1 MSQGIGRISGSLLKD
16 NLLRNGVDLSFET
29 DLLYLNVNDD
39 RIGIQTSS
47 PARLLEIEGS
57 TKTTDII
64 VDNYIK
70 VTSNIIFDTVS
81 NITTDLGILYL
92 NSNATVNAPGLSTDK
107 ILINNNKISVT
118 TTDTDLNL
126 TPAAT
131 KKIIINSDL
140 DVDANLH
147 STGNITLGGTITL
160 GSDSTDQV
168 LISSDVASNIIPDL
182 DNTYDLGSDIA
193 PTPKRWGEVS
203 IKDITANNVYTR
215 NITAGGLNLTY
226 NFSNT
231 LFVSTNGDDLLNRG
245 NIFVSPYRT
254 LTKALSEASS
264 GDTIKI
270 MPGTYQEIF
279 PLTVPEGVSIIGEN
293 LRSVTIVPTLA
304 TKNNNAFL
312 LNGQSTV
319 SNLTVANFY
328 SPGHAFSFASG
339 MNVTSRSPYV
349 QNVSVITQ
357 GSVTTVD
364 DPRGFNQGDAGKGAL
379 VDGSVVSATSNE
391 ASMLF
396 HSVTFI
402 TPGVNAL
409 TVTNGS
415 RVEWLSGFTYFANNG
430 IYATQGTLGFAGQ
443 GVKFGAEIRS
453 IASANVYG
461 KNGVVADGADVL
473 IYLINHNF
481 GYVGTDEFKD
491 NDQTQV
497 IQENEVI
504 ELNSGKIY
512 YSSQSQNGDFRIGN
526 SFYVDFTKGNVEF
539 PNSNVIFDDLSTILF
554 EGTGENRLILKSG
567 SIEIGDIRISDN
579 TITTLSSDFN
589 FVSSSGEINLL
600 ENTFLNGNI
609 GITGNFQTDG
619 TISFG
624 NQSSDT
630 ITFNTELEQ
639 NLDPKN
645 NNLYNIGSD
654 LKRWQDIWSVSL
666 AVTDIKFSSNIIET
680 TVTNSNMNIDSN
692 GTGSIKLEELLFKN
706 SNIRS
711 LSSADIIFAPASTK
725 SLIIN
730 KTNAVKIPS
739 NTVTLGLTGQLKLES
754 TSGYFQGFSSDLV
767 NLGGVYSKDR
777 NTRFFAHPTDNTFRF
792 VANNSE
798 TAQLSATGLTAILL
812 NFGDI
817 TINNNLIQSSSTLSF
832 SSGSVNASSLTFSG
846 GSIAAPQNS
855 TLTLVT
861 GGTGYV
867 EFSGSSAIQIPSGT
881 RNQTPENPVVGM
893 TRFNI
898 EDLQVEAYNGTVWVP
913 AGGVASEVVTQEY
926 VEEQITFWSLI
937 VG

>member
-118 TTDTDLNL
+118 
-126 TPAAT
+126 
-131 KKIIINSDL
+131 
-140 DVDANLH
+140 
-147 STGNITLGGTITL
+147 ITLGGTITL

-512 YSSQSQNGDFRIGN
+512 YS
-526 SFYVDFTKGNVEF
+526 
-539 PNSNVIFDDLSTILF
+539 
-554 EGTGENRLILKSG
+554 
-567 SIEIGDIRISDN
+567 
-579 TITTLSSDFN
+579 
-589 FVSSSGEINLL
+589 
-600 ENTFLNGNI
+600 
-609 GITGNFQTDG
+609 
-619 TISFG
+619 
-624 NQSSDT
+624 
-630 ITFNTELEQ
+630 
-639 NLDPKN
+639 
-645 NNLYNIGSD
+645 
-654 LKRWQDIWSVSL
+654 
-666 AVTDIKFSSNIIET
+666 
-680 TVTNSNMNIDSN
+680 
-692 GTGSIKLEELLFKN
+692 
-706 SNIRS
+706 
-711 LSSADIIFAPASTK
+711 
-725 SLIIN
+725 
-730 KTNAVKIPS
+730 
-739 NTVTLGLTGQLKLES
+739 QL
-754 TSGYFQGFSSDLV
+754 
-767 NLGGVYSKDR
+767 
-777 NTRFFAHPTDNTFRF
+777 
-792 VANNSE
+792 
-798 TAQLSATGLTAILL
+798 
-812 NFGDI
+812 
-817 TINNNLIQSSSTLSF
+817 
-832 SSGSVNASSLTFSG
+832 
-846 GSIAAPQNS
+846 
-855 TLTLVT
+855 
-861 GGTGYV
+861 
-867 EFSGSSAIQIPSGT
+867 
-881 RNQTPENPVVGM
+881 
-893 TRFNI
+893 
-898 EDLQVEAYNGTVWVP
+898 
-913 AGGVASEVVTQEY
+913 
-926 VEEQITFWSLI
+926 
-937 VG
+937 